1 MVERNVLV
9 SNLVSFLDAAT
20 SVIIWPP
27 LKGCECA
34 EGNVLGF
41 RMKNAEE
48 GREQQRVGEQNC
60 DPPDEIMISR
70 LGSEV
75 NTPEHW

>member
-1 MVERNVLV
+1 
-9 SNLVSFLDAAT
+9 
-20 SVIIWPP
+20 
-27 LKGCECA
+27 
-34 EGNVLGF
+34 
-41 RMKNAEE
+41 MKNAEE

-75 NTPEHW
+75 NTPEHFGDSQAV